1 MLDLGHRNTRRGLQT
16 PFRRGDIHGRGH
28 ISLIFELHRERFE
41 RRVKR
46 HAFDFFTWNGPTT
59 QLQLHKLIAR
69 VPIIARNGERIGITA
84 STPHRH
90 NRQAL
95 VGLKL
100 PGGAAATAKR
110 PNTKGNHQH
119 GKHRKANRDQPM
131 VCTALLGRYVPL
143 CLSI

>member
-1 MLDLGHRNTRRGLQT
+1 MVGNLNVPYVGYRNARRRFQT
-16 PFRRGDIHGRGH
+16 PFRQGDIHGRGR

-90 NRQAL
+90 NR
-95 VGLKL
+95 
-100 PGGAAATAKR
+100 
-110 PNTKGNHQH
+110 
-119 GKHRKANRDQPM
+119 
-131 VCTALLGRYVPL
+131 
-143 CLSI
+143 

>member
-1 MLDLGHRNTRRGLQT
+1 MLNLGHLDTRRRLKT
-16 PFRRGDIHGRGH
+16 PFCQGDIHGRGH

-41 RRVKR
+41 RHVKR

-90 NRQAL
+90 NR
-95 VGLKL
+95 
-100 PGGAAATAKR
+100 
-110 PNTKGNHQH
+110 
-119 GKHRKANRDQPM
+119 
-131 VCTALLGRYVPL
+131 
-143 CLSI
+143 